1 MRATAILL
9 AIVCAGTLRAAT
21 GEFSDSAFSGI
32 PFDKWLSEPDQSH
45 MHWVAR
51 VIDPVLSP
59 HQRLSAGVFVEVD
72 GRELA
77 KRRGKGMLLVL
88 VQVNDEKGFAW
99 QNHLEM
105 DLERVEAGIKAND
118 AVFSQTFFVLPGDYR
133 IAIALY
139 DTATKEHTIAKR
151 RLHVAALRNDPL
163 PGAWGGLPAVE
174 FVPPEKPP
182 DSWYLPSVDNRLRID
197 AGSRAPAHVDLVV
210 NLTPSE
216 RFTASSRVQNRNMG
230 ALLPATKVLS
240 QIDWHNEFAIALL
253 DLARRR
259 ATWQQDD
266 GRPLD
271 WGEASRSLDE
281 VKPGIIDIKSLENRT
296 QSAQFFVNEVARR
309 LAAGKRREIMIV
321 LSSPVEFE
329 PGQDMRPIELKEPGN
344 AKVFYIRYQPYPPI
358 GFGRAGA
365 ATRITMP
372 DGSAAPRSRYVIDQ
386 LEPLLAPLG
395 PRLFEVSTPQ
405 QFRKALAA
413 ILGEIAAV

>member
-1 MRATAILL
+1 M
-9 AIVCAGTLRAAT
+9 
-21 GEFSDSAFSGI
+21 SDSAFSGI
-32 PFDKWLSEPDQSH
+32 PFDKWLSQPGQSH
-45 MHWVAR
+45 MRWMAR
-51 VIDPVLSP
+51 VIEPVLSP
-59 HQRLSAGVFVEVD
+59 HQRLAARVFVQVD

-77 KRRGKGMLLVL
+77 KRRGQGMLLVL
-88 VQVNDEKGFAW
+88 VQVNDEKGQAW

-105 DLERVEAGIKAND
+105 DLERLEEGMKAND
-118 AVFSQTFFVLPGDYR
+118 AVFSQTFFVLPGDYT
-133 IAIALY
+133 IAVALY
-139 DTATKEHTIAKR
+139 DTATREHTITKR

-163 PGAWGGLPAVE
+163 PGAWRDLPAVE
-174 FVPPEKPP
+174 FVPLEKPP
-182 DSWYLPSVDNRLRID
+182 DSWYLPSVDDRLRIE
-197 AGSRAPAHVDLVV
+197 AGTREPAHVDLVV

-216 RFTASSRVQNRNMG
+216 RFTGSSRVQNRNMG

-240 QIDWHNEFAIALL
+240 QVDWRNDFAIALL

-259 ATWQQDD
+259 TTWQQDD

-281 VKPGIIDIKSLENRT
+281 IKPGIIDIKALEYRM
-296 QSAQFFVNEVARR
+296 QSAQFFVNEIARR
-309 LAAGKRREIMIV
+309 LTGRKREIMIV

-329 PGQDMRPIELKEPGN
+329 PGQDMRPIALKEPGN
-344 AKVFYIRYQPYPPI
+344 AKVFYIRYQPIPLI

-365 ATRITMP
+365 ETRITMP
-372 DGSAAPRSRYVIDQ
+372 DGNPAPRSRYVIDQ

-413 ILGEIAAV
+413 ILSEIAAG